1 MTDST
6 RFSAAAGLPTPVER
20 GTPAGLPTPAGEPTE
35 ATLPFDQPKPE
46 TLLRG
51 KVLSEKPGPAA
62 NDAGR
67 TTRTRKTALGGKTTP
82 QKAPQKKPAAKDPR
96 RAIGALVIA
105 WGMLEAATIEK
116 LVTMRRSFGDVR
128 AVGGRSRPTL
138 QRLLA
143 ELRALVAMRDRH
155 DKQILTVI
163 ATLDAD
169 LQRLAQF
176 RGMVVDG
183 TQRIEGEGLIC
194 HDLKNVEHQ
203 VSVETILGETQ
214 RIDEITAQIAA
225 L

>member
-1 MTDST
+1 VTDST
-6 RFSAAAGLPTPVER
+6 RFSAAAGFPTPVER
-20 GTPAGLPTPAGEPTE
+20 GTPAGLPTPAGEPPE
-35 ATLPFDQPKPE
+35 ATLPFDQPKSE

-67 TTRTRKTALGGKTTP
+67 TTRTRKTAPGGPKT
-82 QKAPQKKPAAKDPR
+82 PQKKPAAKDPR

-116 LVTMRRSFGDVR
+116 LVIMRRSFGDVR

-194 HDLKNVEHQ
+194 HDLKNVEHH
-203 VSVETILGETQ
+203 VSVDTILGETQ